1 MAESTNGSPS
11 PEEINFFE
19 PATNDCP
26 YHAYESMREQA
37 PVWKDPVT
45 GMYTLS
51 RYEDIRAALLDAETF
66 TNKIGNGAGATEK
79 GVKPDDP
86 EKARQLLE
94 AAEVEEQIQKLY
106 EEKGWPV
113 CPTLSGRD
121 EPEHMQLRRLFDWA
135 FRPQRV
141 KELDPFVEA
150 LANRLFD
157 QFIDAGRCEWVQAFA
172 IPLPLYVIGKQMGV
186 PDQDMPQIK
195 AWTDAWI
202 QRMGLM
208 QTPEERIWSAEQEI
222 EAQHYFQKR
231 YEDLRVS
238 PNDSLLSDLVNNEV
252 KDWKRML
259 TDNEL
264 HSEMM
269 ADLFVGGSET
279 TTNALSGGVM
289 LLIQNP
295 NVWQQLKSDP
305 DKYLEPFVEEVLRL
319 ESPVQCLLRETSK
332 DVELH
337 GTTIPAG
344 SIVSLRYAAANRDA
358 SKYDRA
364 TDLDLDRP
372 NPRSHL
378 AFGLA
383 SHHCLGAPLARR
395 ELYYGFKVLV
405 ERVDDL
411 WFIEDANDF
420 SYHQNYFLRALK
432 QLHIG
437 FTPSKAA
444 APVAA

>member
-1 MAESTNGSPS
+1 MAESTENVPA
-11 PEEINFFE
+11 PEEINFFD
-19 PATNDCP
+19 PPTNDCP
-26 YHAYESMREQA
+26 YHAYEAMREQA

-45 GMYTLS
+45 GMYTIT
-51 RYEDIRAALLDAETF
+51 RYEDVRAALLDVDTF
-66 TNKIGNGAGATEK
+66 TNKIGNSAGATEK

-86 EKARQLLE
+86 EKARELLE
-94 AAEVEEQIQKLY
+94 AAAVEEQLQKLY

-121 EPEHMQLRRLFDWA
+121 EPEHMSLRRLFDWA

-141 KELDPFVEA
+141 RELDPFVES

-157 QFIDAGRCEWVQAFA
+157 AFLDDGRCEWVKAFA

-186 PDQDMPQIK
+186 PDEDMPQIK
-195 AWTDAWI
+195 KWTDAWI

-208 QTPEERIWSAEQEI
+208 QSAEEKVWSAEQEI

-231 YEDLRVS
+231 YESLREH

-252 KDWKRML
+252 KDWKRNL

-289 LLIQNP
+289 LLIRNP
-295 NVWQQLKSDP
+295 NAWEQLKSDP

-319 ESPVQCLLRETSK
+319 ESPVQCLLRETAK
-332 DVELH
+332 DITLH
-337 GTTIPAG
+337 GVQIPAG
-344 SIVSLRYAAANRDA
+344 SIVSLRYAAANRDTD
-358 SKYDRA
+358 KYERA
-364 TDLDLDRP
+364 TELDLERP

-405 ERVDDL
+405 ERIEDL
-411 WFIEDANDF
+411 WFIEGANDF
-420 SYHQNYFLRALK
+420 RYHQNYFLRALK
-432 QLHIG
+432 ELHIG
-437 FTPSKAA
+437 FTPRKVAA
-444 APVAA
+444 AV